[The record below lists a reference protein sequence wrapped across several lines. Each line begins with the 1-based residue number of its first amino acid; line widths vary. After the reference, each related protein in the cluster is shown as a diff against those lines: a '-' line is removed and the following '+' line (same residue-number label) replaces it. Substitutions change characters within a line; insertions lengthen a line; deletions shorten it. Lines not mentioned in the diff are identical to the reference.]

1 MLRRLAVLVLALG
14 WAVPVGAGGFQ
25 PVIDGLTF
33 TVLRDGTEIGQHRL
47 RFQRDGLDLIVDI
60 DTDLQVRLAGILPV
74 FRFQHEGREVWR
86 NGRLISMDTRTNDD
100 GTRDF
105 VRGRAIGES
114 FAIESAGKRAL
125 MKPDILPTSYWNRS
139 LVEHRKLELLNSQ
152 DGRTLSVEIQ
162 PAGEELVEAAG
173 MLVWAQRYLI
183 RGDLD
188 QEIWFDGDGAWVKGR
203 FRAFDGSLIE
213 YRRM

>member
-1 MLRRLAVLVLALG
+1 MLG
-14 WAVPVGAGGFQ
+14 WAVPVGAGGLQ
-25 PVIDGLTF
+25 QSIDGMVF
-33 TVLRDGTEIGQHRL
+33 AVLRDGAEIGQHRL
-47 RFQRDGLDLIVDI
+47 RFQRDGIDLIVDI

-86 NGRLISMDTRTNDD
+86 NGRLVAIDTRTNDD

-105 VRGRAIGES
+105 VRGRAIGEG

-162 PAGEELVEAAG
+162 PAGEELVEADG